1 MEVELVE
8 NNAVDIKKSIDN
20 MLSLVEGMIVQNVQ
34 QYNELSDM
42 YAAARTLEEMIEEKR
57 KELTEPLR
65 KQISTINER
74 AKEVSTPIKKLI
86 EVSNTKAESYVAFQK
101 EEEKRLKDAAFLL
114 DINLESNVII
124 MPASNSASMVTKT
137 VKKFRVTDMEKVPRE
152 YLILDEAKVG
162 VHMKIGVTSI
172 PGIEFYEETTTTL
185 RRK

>member
-34 QYNELSDM
+34 QYNELSEM

-86 EVSNTKAESYVAFQK
+86 EVSNTKAESYVAFQ
-101 EEEKRLKDAAFLL
+101 
-114 DINLESNVII
+114 
-124 MPASNSASMVTKT
+124 
-137 VKKFRVTDMEKVPRE
+137 
-152 YLILDEAKVG
+152 
-162 VHMKIGVTSI
+162 
-172 PGIEFYEETTTTL
+172 TT
-185 RRK
+185 